1 MRLVVLFS
9 GQGGQTAEHLSE
21 LRADAETRARLP
33 TLDALRDN
41 DLASNVTA
49 QVVISALHALRW
61 RRLAPWLPQP
71 ILFAGYSLGEL
82 SAFAIARGLP
92 PKDWFDLAARRAALM
107 DAATAQP
114 SGLLAVQ
121 GMTEA
126 ALRTALDGSGCSFAI
141 RNGDAH
147 FVIGGPSVALSELEH
162 TLPAHGARRC
172 VRLAVH
178 TPSHTPLLAQAVA
191 PLSEALA
198 PWATGRLALP
208 VMAGISGR
216 LRQQAADAAC
226 DLATQVAHPLDWSA
240 CMNTLIEYA
249 PDAVLE
255 IGPGNALARML
266 AERAPDLPV
275 RAVDDFSCDQA
286 VLDWLERLR

>member
-61 RRLAPWLPQP
+61 RRLAPRLPRP
-71 ILFAGYSLGEL
+71 LLFAGYSLGEL

-126 ALRTALDGSGCSFAI
+126 ALRTALAGSGCSIAI

>member
-9 GQGGQTAEHLSE
+9 GQGGQTPEHLSE

-49 QVVISALHALRW
+49 QVVISALQALRW
-61 RRLAPWLPQP
+61 RRLAPRLPQP
-71 ILFAGYSLGEL
+71 VLFAGYSLGEL
-82 SAFAIARGLP
+82 SAFAIACGLP

-107 DAATAQP
+107 DAATACP

-126 ALRTALDGSGCSFAI
+126 ALRTALAGSGCSIAI